1 MYCSDG
7 SANIYTL
14 DGETMEVIGTITV
27 TDPETKKKVI
37 RINELEWVDGYIY
50 ANVWY
55 KDIILKIDPNT
66 GFIVQKWNLKAL
78 MLADRNYQKD
88 VKGQRSDPY
97 GKCLNGIAYDPTTGS
112 FYLTGKM
119 YHLIFKV
126 QLHGND

>member
-14 DGETMEVIGTITV
+14 DGETMEVVGTITV

-66 GFIVQKWNLKAL
+66 GFIVQKWN
-78 MLADRNYQKD
+78 
-88 VKGQRSDPY
+88 
-97 GKCLNGIAYDPTTGS
+97 
-112 FYLTGKM
+112 
-119 YHLIFKV
+119 
-126 QLHGND
+126 